1 MQNIFIICDLSHDDL
16 FLVMDIHA
24 AVLGLADAATAE
36 VVVAVVGGLRRA
48 GKKIG
53 TNVHFA
59 D

>member
-24 AVLGLADAATAE
+24 AVLGLTDAAAAE
-36 VVVAVVGGLRRA
+36 VVVVVVGRLRRA